1 MSEPVVLPVIYVA
14 GPYRA
19 ETPFRVLANIRRA
32 QEAALQVWKLGAVAI
47 CPHSN
52 CYLFDGEADNEVWLQ
67 GDLELLRRSD
77 GVLLVDNWQTSEGA
91 KVEHQLAIDLGLP
104 VFHSTARLRH
114 WIDEWKRD
122 ATRA

>member
-1 MSEPVVLPVIYVA
+1 MTPPLVLPVIYVA

-19 ETPFRVLANIRRA
+19 TTPRRTLANIWAA
-32 QEAALQVWKLGAVAI
+32 QEAALAVWKLGAVAI

-77 GVLLVDNWQTSEGA
+77 GLLLVGEWQLSEGA

-104 VFHSTARLRH
+104 IFHSTTRLRG
-114 WIDEWKRD
+114 WIEEWKRD
-122 ATRA
+122 ATKA